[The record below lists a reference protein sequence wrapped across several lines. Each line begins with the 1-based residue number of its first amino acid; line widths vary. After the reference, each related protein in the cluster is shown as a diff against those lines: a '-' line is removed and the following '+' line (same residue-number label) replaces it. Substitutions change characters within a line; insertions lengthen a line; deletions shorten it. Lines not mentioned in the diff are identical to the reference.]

1 MISQTS
7 GHGDFR
13 MIYEHGH
20 TGCGCEMAHVE
31 EIGASRIVDGPDA
44 VTAATRE
51 NLRQGASQIKL
62 MTGGGA
68 ASLYDPLDVT
78 EFFEEE
84 IRAAVRA
91 AEDWGTYVMVHVY
104 NPRGIARAIKAGVRS
119 IEHGH
124 LIDEPTMKLLADS
137 GAWLSM
143 QAFTVEDN
151 TYPSPVQQAKHL
163 QICNGTDRAYELAK
177 KYNVKLAW
185 GTDLLFNPAHTKN
198 QNHGIV
204 KLQKWFSNFEILK
217 MVTSDNARLLAMSG
231 ARNPYPGKLGVVEE
245 GALADLLLVEGNPL
259 QNVDLLGDPGTT
271 SASSSKTAS
280 SIKTNYKTARHPAT
294 VKTRYMIRQPVLY
307 AILLVFP
314 LFGASA
320 QEPGLPV
327 SFEQAVEMVNRDN
340 KSIRIAEQGLDW
352 AKSERQRLN
361 SFWYPRISASGAYVH
376 MANDIE
382 VKESLSAFTDP
393 VKDFIH
399 SIDPGEQIITSL
411 LNNLGSH
418 SFSVPLA
425 PRNVSTIDATVALPI
440 FTGGKRIYCRQNREI
455 HGRRSR
461 GEPEASKRRSTST
474 AGRNLFRRAAGTK
487 NRRSPPADLRRPR
500 TAFPKC
506 PEARGHRYADQNRT
520 PAFPGKQG

>member
-1 MISQTS
+1 MNSSILINNVEIFDGTNEATVRGYVLVKNGLIEKRTQESVPVDPGGDTIVLDGKGRFLMPGLIDAHWHAYLCCNTMMGLLTEDVSFSHLTAGQEAGATLLRGFTTIRDAGGPVFGLKRAIDTGVLQGPRIYPSGAMISQTS

-151 TYPSPVQQAKHL
+151 TYPSPVRQAKHL

-259 QNVDLLGDPGTT
+259 QNVDLLGDPGNNF
-271 SASSSKTAS
+271 SVI
-280 SIKTNYKTARHPAT
+280 IKNGVVYK
-294 VKTRYMIRQPVLY
+294 
-307 AILLVFP
+307 
-314 LFGASA
+314 
-320 QEPGLPV
+320 
-327 SFEQAVEMVNRDN
+327 N
-340 KSIRIAEQGLDW
+340 KLQDG
-352 AKSERQRLN
+352 
-361 SFWYPRISASGAYVH
+361 PASG
-376 MANDIE
+376 
-382 VKESLSAFTDP
+382 
-393 VKDFIH
+393 
-399 SIDPGEQIITSL
+399 
-411 LNNLGSH
+411 
-418 SFSVPLA
+418 
-425 PRNVSTIDATVALPI
+425 
-440 FTGGKRIYCRQNREI
+440 NR
-455 HGRRSR
+455 
-461 GEPEASKRRSTST
+461 
-474 AGRNLFRRAAGTK
+474 
-487 NRRSPPADLRRPR
+487 
-500 TAFPKC
+500 
-506 PEARGHRYADQNRT
+506 
-520 PAFPGKQG
+520 